1 MFQKGDLCVI
11 NSKTSHN
18 NGKVVEVIGYTK
30 GRRTDIIQVQL
41 RNKRFNIT
49 EKSLKRASRF
59 DIIRNLSDKQ
69 LKKCFRK

>member
-18 NGKVVEVIGYTK
+18 NGKVVEVIDYTK
-30 GRRTDIIQVQL
+30 GKRTDIVQVQL
-41 RNKRFNIT
+41 RNKRFMIT